1 MDEKKMWSIHTMEY
15 STVMKINKVQLQ
27 AMWMNL
33 TKIELRGKKDMKEHI
48 HYDSICIKLLISK
61 TKLYCVEKHKS

>member
-1 MDEKKMWSIHTMEY
+1 M
-15 STVMKINKVQLQ
+15 VMKINKVQLQ
-27 AMWMNL
+27 AMSMTL

-48 HYDSICIKLLISK
+48 HYDSICIKLLITK

>member
-1 MDEKKMWSIHTMEY
+1 MKKNVVNSYNGILYGNE
-15 STVMKINKVQLQ
+15 NKVQLQ
-27 AMWMNL
+27 ARWMNL
-33 TKIELRGKKDMKEHI
+33 TNIGLRGKKDMKEHI